1 MFGFRT
7 AWLTRYEH
15 TTILP
20 GLAAGLKAR
29 PACCDVIILAGQART
44 NPPTPPTADG
54 ADNSNS
60 NQRGRCSP
68 SSQTKPSRPL
78 QYYQPNHSKHRYHP
92 TVNLE
97 SLFYLP
103 VSFVKH
109 RAHRNRHIFPSK
121 AGTGTSQLKSS
132 ISFLL
137 LCEHQKEYEANASG
151 NWLRRLTKYLL
162 SVESVEFGFAADQTK
177 SFHT

>member
-1 MFGFRT
+1 MTSLFWRGR
-7 AWLTRYEH
+7 L
-15 TTILP
+15 
-20 GLAAGLKAR
+20 
-29 PACCDVIILAGQART
+29 ART
-44 NPPTPPTADG
+44 RRRRRRPTAPTTATATKEEG
-54 ADNSNS
+54 AAL
-60 NQRGRCSP
+60 RA
-68 SSQTKPSRPL
+68 KPSQASHCNTTNQIIPSTDTAH
-78 QYYQPNHSKHRYHP
+78 YQ
-92 TVNLE
+92 LGE
-97 SLFYLP
+97 SIL
-103 VSFVKH
+103 SFRIFFWNYRK
-109 RAHRNRHIFPSK
+109 RKQNRHIFPSK